1 MNDNLTAIKILRD
14 VSDIMEGIEY
24 DNINKIKEGIKN
36 LKDHTEQ
43 LEVIVNYFELTNMYF
58 NTPIC

>member
-1 MNDNLTAIKILRD
+1 MNDNLTTIKILRD

-24 DNINKIKEGIKN
+24 DNINKIKEGIKS
-36 LKDHTEQ
+36 LKNHTEQ